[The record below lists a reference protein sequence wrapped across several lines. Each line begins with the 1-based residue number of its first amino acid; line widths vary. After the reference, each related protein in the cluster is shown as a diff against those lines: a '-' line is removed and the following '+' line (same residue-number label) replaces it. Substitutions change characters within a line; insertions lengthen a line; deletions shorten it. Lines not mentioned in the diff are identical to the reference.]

1 MLARIEQNSGE
12 ELERM
17 LNRIPL
23 GRVTRHGLLATAMGT
38 TPRAVAPTVCRSTS
52 NGRIRIVLKGGRLP
66 HQDNFKDCLK
76 RARILEN
83 EGVPICEDRRRVLVA
98 EEDIWRP

>member
-1 MLARIEQNSGE
+1 VLARIEQNSGE

-52 NGRIRIVLKGGRLP
+52 NGRIHVVLKGGRLP
-66 HQDNFKDCLK
+66 DNFKDCLK